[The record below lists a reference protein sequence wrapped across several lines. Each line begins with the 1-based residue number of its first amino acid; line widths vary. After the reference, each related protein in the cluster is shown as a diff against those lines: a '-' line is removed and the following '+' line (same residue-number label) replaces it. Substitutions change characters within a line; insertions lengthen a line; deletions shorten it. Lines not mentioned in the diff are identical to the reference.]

1 MYFCGSEAARRARGE
16 SGVWTRAVVG
26 GSKTAGQAGLGLT
39 RLFHDISYGFEF
51 DSF

>member
-1 MYFCGSEAARRARGE
+1 MYFCGSEAACRVRGE
-16 SGVWTRAVVG
+16 SGVWTRAVEGG

-39 RLFHDISYGFEF
+39 RLLHDISYGF